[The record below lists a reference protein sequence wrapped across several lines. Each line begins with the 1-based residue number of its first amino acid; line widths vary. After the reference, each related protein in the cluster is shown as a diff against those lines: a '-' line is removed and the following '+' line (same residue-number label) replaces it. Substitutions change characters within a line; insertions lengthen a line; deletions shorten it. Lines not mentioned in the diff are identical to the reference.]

1 VIEQELGIT
10 SELVRGSDG
19 VFDVFADDERIF
31 SKDDAERFPSPSEV
45 VAALRAR
52 AQRA

>member
-1 VIEQELGIT
+1 
-10 SELVRGSDG
+10 VRGSDG

-31 SKDDAERFPSPSEV
+31 SKDEEERFPNASEI

-52 AQRA
+52 AQR